1 MPAPNRVL
9 VGAWSPTSGGP
20 AALGTVLRA
29 YGRKLSPADLE
40 RLANAVGRKA
50 TLESLSEA
58 ARSGKFA
65 ARIVRVNVPD
75 LPQQPLPA
83 VAEWNGGAGGP
94 EFRVLIDTRPGQ
106 VEVFD
111 PVGRTRGWIGVQE
124 LEAGWTGRVLLAHP
138 RSV

>member
-65 ARIVRVNVPD
+65 ARIVRVGTSELV
-75 LPQQPLPA
+75 QQPLPA
-83 VAEWNGGAGGP
+83 VAEWNGAGGY

-111 PVGRTRGWIGVQE
+111 PVGRTRGWVSVQE
-124 LEAGWTGRVLLAHP
+124 LEAGWTGRLLLAHP